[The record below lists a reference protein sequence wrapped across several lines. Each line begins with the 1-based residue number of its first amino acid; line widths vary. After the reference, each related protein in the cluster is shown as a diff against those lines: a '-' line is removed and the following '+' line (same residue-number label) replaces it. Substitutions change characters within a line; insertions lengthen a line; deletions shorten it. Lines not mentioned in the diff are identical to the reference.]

1 MRGLPPTRG
10 PAGDAGISIFMRELQ
25 MKHFLRPTLTAVAM
39 AVALGMTAGAFA
51 QAAKTGAAAPVD
63 KAKASY
69 VFGYYK
75 MGESVPPILRDEMDP
90 AAVARGV
97 QAALSGQKSTVS
109 EAEAKQVYEAFMT
122 KVQAKFEAERA
133 QEAAKNKAEGDAFFA
148 KNKTAPGVKTTAS
161 GLQYKVITAG
171 TGARPGPNDTVE
183 INYTGS
189 FLDGQVFDASAK
201 HGPKPASI
209 PVANVIPGF
218 REGLQLMQV
227 GGHYKLFIPAS
238 LAYGAEPQPPMPPN
252 ATLIFDVTLVKTG
265 PTPAAPSGSDGQ

>member
-1 MRGLPPTRG
+1 
-10 PAGDAGISIFMRELQ
+10 
-25 MKHFLRPTLTAVAM
+25 MKHFLRPALTAVAL
-39 AVALGMTAGAFA
+39 AVALGMTAGAYA

-63 KAKASY
+63 KTKASY

-75 MGESVPPILRDEMDP
+75 MGESVPPILREEMDP

-109 EAEAKQVYEAFMT
+109 EADAKQVYEAFMT

-133 QEAAKNKAEGDAFFA
+133 QEAAKNKTEGDAFFA

-161 GLQYKVITAG
+161 GLQYQVITPG
-171 TGARPGPNDTVE
+171 TGARPGPNDTVD
-183 INYTGS
+183 IDYTGS
-189 FLDGQVFDASAK
+189 FLDGTAFDSSAK

-209 PVANVIPGF
+209 PVVNVIPGF

-265 PTPAAPSGSDGQ
+265 PTPAGAAAPSGSPDSQ

>member
-1 MRGLPPTRG
+1 
-10 PAGDAGISIFMRELQ
+10 

-39 AVALGMTAGAFA
+39 TVALGMTAGAFA

-75 MGESVPPILRDEMDP
+75 MGESVPPILREEMDP

-109 EAEAKQVYEAFMT
+109 EADAKQVYEAFMA

-133 QEAAKNKAEGDAFFA
+133 KEASENKTKGDAFFA
-148 KNKTAPGVKTTAS
+148 KNKSASGVKTTAS
-161 GLQYKVITAG
+161 GLQYQVITAG
-171 TGARPGPNDTVE
+171 SGARPGPNDTVE

-201 HGPKPASI
+201 HGPKPAAI

-265 PTPAAPSGSDGQ
+265 PTPAGAAPSSGQ